1 MVLLRNRLRQLPAP
15 GPPGPS
21 PPPPPLP
28 AKFWSEQVVER
39 LSSNAMWRQAYLLEF
54 QQLTLSG
61 QLVLQSRLI
70 DALETLSFEREA
82 LQHWLDQHTGTQLAN
97 RWLMPVQIVY
107 PESFQGTFRFLVCQ
121 PDGAVTTAV

>member
-1 MVLLRNRLRQLPAP
+1 MVLRLSLRQLPAP

-21 PPPPPLP
+21 PPAPPLP
-28 AKFWSEQVVER
+28 ANFWSEQVVKR
-39 LSSNAMWRQAYLLEF
+39 LSSNAHWRHHYLLEF

-61 QLVLQSRLI
+61 QLVLQSRLT

-82 LQHWLDQHTGTQLAN
+82 LQHWLDQYIGTQLAN
-97 RWLMPVQIVY
+97 LWLMPAQIVY

-121 PDGAVTTAV
+121 PDGTVIAAV